1 MPDSPFSK
9 ITRTT
14 RWQNRVLFGVLPLAI
29 FLIAVLLWGSERIFE
44 QEQGRLALNFSAI
57 VGSLQEQEIFL
68 RRLKGRN
75 ESWKALPDQRI
86 ATIVDVP
93 APA

>member
-44 QEQGRLALNFSAI
+44 Q
-57 VGSLQEQEIFL
+57 
-68 RRLKGRN
+68 
-75 ESWKALPDQRI
+75 
-86 ATIVDVP
+86 
-93 APA
+93 

>member
-44 QEQGRLALNFSAI
+44 QEQGRVAWIFAAS
-57 VGSLQEQEIFL
+57 VGSLQGREVCL

-75 ESWKALPDQRI
+75 GSWKALP
-86 ATIVDVP
+86 
-93 APA
+93 